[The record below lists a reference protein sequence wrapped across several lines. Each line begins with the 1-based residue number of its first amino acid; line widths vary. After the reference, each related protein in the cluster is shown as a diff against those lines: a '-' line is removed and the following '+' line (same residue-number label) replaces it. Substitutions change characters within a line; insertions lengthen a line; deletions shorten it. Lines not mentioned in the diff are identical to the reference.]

1 MNRKDKYQLQFGDE
15 LSLVETEELVQD
27 LDLDTVDIGYTGGVT
42 GCVVDE
48 TNTVV
53 AGATVK
59 IFDNN
64 FKPIKH
70 TMTDE
75 NGQYNLSS
83 LEPGT
88 YTCHAIKDG
97 YSLSQKITV
106 SINDTFVTLND
117 IIITKNLVISNGILY
132 GIVYNKYNVP
142 LGDVEVVLSKIVDG
156 EEEVVS
162 RTLSARDGEYV
173 IYDLDAG
180 IYQLYASSEDY
191 YLDDKIDVVITLN
204 ANTKE
209 YLYLTKSNNAK
220 EGTINGIIR
229 DKKTLT
235 PLSNACVC
243 LYTIDE
249 ESEESLVSMTFTNRD
264 GKYFF
269 GYVPEGRYIV
279 KSKVSQ
285 E

>member
-1 MNRKDKYQLQFGDE
+1 MNRRDKYQLQFGEE
-15 LSLVETEELVQD
+15 LSLLDTQELVQD
-27 LDLDTVDIGYTGGVT
+27 LDLDTVDIGYTGGIT
-42 GCVVDE
+42 GTVVDE
-48 TNTVV
+48 TNTPVP
-53 AGATVK
+53 GATVK
-59 IFDNN
+59 VFDNN
-64 FKPIKH
+64 FTPIKH

-75 NGQYNLSS
+75 SGQYNISGLQ
-83 LEPGT
+83 PGT
-88 YTCHAIKDG
+88 YTVHSIKDG

-106 SINDTFVTLND
+106 SINDTFVTLSD
-117 IIITKNLVISNGILY
+117 ILITRNAVISNGILY

-142 LGDVEVVLSKIVDG
+142 LGDVEVVLSKYLDG
-156 EEEVVS
+156 EEQVVS

-180 IYQLYASSEDY
+180 TYQLYASSEDY

-249 ESEESLVSMTFTNRD
+249 ENEENLVSMTFTNRD